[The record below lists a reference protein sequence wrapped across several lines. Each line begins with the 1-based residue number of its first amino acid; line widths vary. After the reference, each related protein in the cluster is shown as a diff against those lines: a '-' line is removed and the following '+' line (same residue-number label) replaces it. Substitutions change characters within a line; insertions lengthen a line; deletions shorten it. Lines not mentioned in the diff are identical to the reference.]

1 MDQRIAARD
10 VIISIVRG
18 TPPFRKMK
26 KGQGYTKVG
35 SEYAMSAVAS
45 IWEIGQALSDALIW
59 VLIVRHILSEA

>member
-1 MDQRIAARD
+1 
-10 VIISIVRG
+10 
-18 TPPFRKMK
+18 MK
-26 KGQGYTKVG
+26 NEKGQGYTKVG